1 MFLLLIYYKN
11 IYTNNSADD
20 FMLLINK
27 MFDNFINETDG
38 FPFLSEG
45 DEESEKLVWAYLP
58 EENTLCCSNG

>member
-1 MFLLLIYYKN
+1 M
-11 IYTNNSADD
+11 NNSADD

-45 DEESEKLVWAYLP
+45 DEESGKLVWAYLP
-58 EENTLCCSNG
+58 EENTPCCANG